1 MCSELIVTENQIVK
15 IREFLNYTFTSVLR
29 LQKYLTLF
37 NPDAS
42 ANSYL
47 IVPTING
54 ETNKLKFCLL
64 SQALFYR
71 LDFRLDQR

>member
-1 MCSELIVTENQIVK
+1 MENQIVK

-29 LQKYLTLF
+29 LQKYLMLF

-54 ETNKLKFCLL
+54 KIIQDAFGK
-64 SQALFYR
+64 
-71 LDFRLDQR
+71 